1 MSSVPEVRPLPSAG
15 APAPADAHG
24 TGGVPD
30 RHAPGGPVGS
40 SDPFDAPD
48 AAWQRLSPRWVAM
61 ERIMVLVHWLPVVVA
76 GVLVTGFAWHWW
88 AAGIVAVVGLG
99 WTLYRWLRVAR
110 VFAVWGYAERD
121 TDLYIR
127 EGIFVQ
133 QLTAVPYGRMQ
144 LVEVESGPIERRFG
158 LATVRMVTAAAHTHA
173 RIPGLDAE
181 RATELRDRL
190 AERGEHL
197 AMGL

>member
-1 MSSVPEVRPLPSAG
+1 MSPAHELPSAEVVGPTGPAGPAAIDATAHASSVPAVMP
-15 APAPADAHG
+15 
-24 TGGVPD
+24 
-30 RHAPGGPVGS
+30 PG
-40 SDPFDAPD
+40 PFDAPD
-48 AAWQRLSPRWVAM
+48 ADWQRLSPRWLAM
-61 ERIMVLVHWLPVVVA
+61 ERIMVLAHWVPVVLGA
-76 GVLVTGFAWHWW
+76 VLVTGFAWHWW
-88 AAGIVAVVGLG
+88 VAGVLAVVGTG

-158 LATVRMVTAAAHTHA
+158 LSTVRMVTAAAHTHA
-173 RIPGLDAE
+173 RIPGLDAD